1 MMPVRLSRRALLGA
15 APLLAGPMGGGTA
28 AADFNGFLA
37 GVRADAVA
45 QGVRAATVDL
55 AMRYIRFLPKVIELD
70 QRQPER
76 TRTFS
81 EIVARS
87 VTPQRKED
95 VRQHLAE
102 NAQLLQR

>member
-1 MMPVRLSRRALLGA
+1 
-15 APLLAGPMGGGTA
+15 
-28 AADFNGFLA
+28 
-37 GVRADAVA
+37 
-45 QGVRAATVDL
+45 
-55 AMRYIRFLPKVIELD
+55 MRYIRFLPKVIELD
-70 QRQPER
+70 QKQPER

-102 NAQLLQR
+102 NAQLLQRVQQRFGVQPAYVVALWVSRAPSAMSWATTRCRRRLRRLPTKEGAARCSAAN